1 MVLAIVRF
9 LYEDERFRF
18 RYLTFAT
25 GIHLPNTEKPFGMV
39 YQLHSLENNLRIR
52 LKAFTTDHD
61 IHFDSLTPVFPAANW
76 MERETFDFFGYKF
89 HGHPNLKRI
98 LNVDDMDYHP
108 FEKNIRWKTRPVTT
122 RMTRSSVASHP
133 SMTANV

>member
-39 YQLHSLENNLRIR
+39 YQLHSLKTTSASDSKPSRRI
-52 LKAFTTDHD
+52 TTF
-61 IHFDSLTPVFPAANW
+61 IS
-76 MERETFDFFGYKF
+76 
-89 HGHPNLKRI
+89 
-98 LNVDDMDYHP
+98 
-108 FEKNIRWKTRPVTT
+108 IR
-122 RMTRSSVASHP
+122 
-133 SMTANV
+133 